1 MEQRFLKVIIRVW
14 GVTLGFLGLAAVSL
28 QPYAQ
33 SNNKMVEFHRADAWD
48 IRCVDYGQR
57 GKVTCDLYLV
67 MNYKPHP
74 DFRAV
79 VMKVFLRQP
88 DTPWVEID
96 FERQSKPN
104 NILDMNT
111 QQTLPFVDCVGSCAI
126 ADEQAKQLVTM
137 IKGEQAVLK
146 LVDFNVEVF
155 DIPIDHEGFEL
166 GLQWLEKM
174 QTQYGF

>member
-1 MEQRFLKVIIRVW
+1 MRIWSI
-14 GVTLGFLGLAAVSL
+14 TLGLLGLITVSS
-28 QPYAQ
+28 QVSAQ
-33 SNNKMVEFHRADAWD
+33 SNNKMIEFRRADAWD

-79 VMKVFLRQP
+79 VMKVFLLQP

-104 NILDMNT
+104 LILEMST
-111 QQTLPFVDCVGSCAI
+111 QQALPFVDCTGSCAI
-126 ADEQAKQLVTM
+126 ADEQARQLVAM
-137 IKGEQAVLK
+137 IKGRQAVLK
-146 LVDFNVEVF
+146 LVDFDVETF
-155 DIPIDHEGFEL
+155 DIPIDYEGFSL
-166 GLQWLEKM
+166 GLQWLEEM